1 MTDPSIPRRNVTETS
16 RILIVDDEPQIVR
29 VLSMACT
36 AQGYRVK
43 SAPDGE
49 SALNVLKSWPAD
61 LVITDL
67 SMPNM
72 DGVELCREIRKQ
84 PCNVPILV
92 LSVRNQEKV
101 KVEAL
106 DAGADDYVTKPF
118 QIDELLARVRAALRR
133 FKNST
138 TSDKTGE
145 IVVGDFRIDP
155 ASRQVFVQ
163 SREVHLT
170 PKEFDLL
177 HAMSLSPDRVI
188 TRRSLMIAVWGGYN
202 VDQPE
207 SLRVLIGQLRRK
219 IEPADEPKYILTEPW
234 VGYRFVPEGFH
245 PQPSL

>member
-1 MTDPSIPRRNVTETS
+1 MTDPSTQRRDATDPAKV
-16 RILIVDDEPQIVR
+16 LIVDDEAQIIR

-43 SAPDGE
+43 SASDGE
-49 SALNVLKSWPAD
+49 SALNVLKSWAAD

-72 DGVELCREIRKQ
+72 DGVDLCRAIRKQ
-84 PCNVPILV
+84 SNVPILV
-92 LSVRNQEKV
+92 LSVRNQEKI

-133 FKNST
+133 FKN
-138 TSDKTGE
+138 TSKEDKTAE
-145 IVVGDFRIDP
+145 VVIGDFHIDP
-155 ASRQVFVQ
+155 GSRQVFV
-163 SREVHLT
+163 RGAEVHLT

-177 HAMSLSPDRVI
+177 HAMSMSPDRVI
-188 TRRSLMIAVWGGYN
+188 TRRTLMVAVWGGYN

-219 IEPADEPKYILTEPW
+219 IEPTEEPQYILTEPW
-234 VGYRFVPEGFH
+234 VGYRFVPEGRE

>member
-1 MTDPSIPRRNVTETS
+1 MTDPSATRRDIADPA
-16 RILIVDDEPQIVR
+16 RILIVDDEAQIIR

-36 AQGYRVK
+36 ARGYRVK
-43 SAPDGE
+43 SASDGVA
-49 SALNVLKSWPAD
+49 ALTVLKNWSAD

-72 DGVELCREIRKQ
+72 DGVELCRAIRKHS
-84 PCNVPILV
+84 NVPILV
-92 LSVRNQEKV
+92 LSVRNQEKT

-133 FKNST
+133 FKSAAT
-138 TSDKTGE
+138 VDKAAE
-145 IVVGDFRIDP
+145 VVIGDFRIDP
-155 ASRQVFVQ
+155 GSRQVFM
-163 SREVHLT
+163 RGKELHLT

-177 HAMSLSPDRVI
+177 HSMSLTPDRVI
-188 TRRSLMIAVWGGYN
+188 TRRALMIAVWGGYN

-219 IEPADEPKYILTEPW
+219 IEPTDEPQYILTEPW
-234 VGYRFVPEGFH
+234 VGYRFVPDGPH
-245 PQPSL
+245 SQLSL